1 MSKSESPTIVGDSY
15 YECIPCGYTAR
26 VDQAIG
32 LCPRCGDDLTVPPT
46 LD

>member
-1 MSKSESPTIVGDSY
+1 MSKTASPTIDDPTETY

-32 LCPRCGDDLTVPPT
+32 LCPRCGDDLTY